1 MQHKLKVFLGTRFET
16 QTTGKHRKKKMIKNK
31 LLFKISSLYYVENLT
46 QQEIADN
53 LNYSRSNISRC
64 LEKARSEKIVEIKLN
79 YPEGNFNELEFLI
92 EDKYKMN
99 ECIIVPSSESADEV
113 LKNMALELGELLDR
127 VLKPSDYVGVNW
139 GYTLKEVV
147 GCLKVQKKPGIK
159 IIPMMGGLGKI
170 DTGIQANLVSRT
182 LAEKLGGIS
191 HPIHFP
197 AFFNNKEIKK
207 AVEEDRNVKEIV
219 ELSKKIN
226 WAILGMSS
234 TTGDNT
240 LLRIKEF
247 TGTDMNYLNKL
258 GAVGDLNLNW
268 INNKGQYVANKIND
282 RTLTVSYERI
292 KQIKNVIG
300 IAFGENK
307 VEVIKGALNGKLI
320 SILITDEKTANLL
333 I

>member
-1 MQHKLKVFLGTRFET
+1 
-16 QTTGKHRKKKMIKNK
+16 MIKNK
-31 LLFKISSLYYVENLT
+31 LLFKISNLYYVENFT
-46 QQEIADN
+46 QQEIADK
-53 LNYSRSNISRC
+53 LNFSRSNISRY
-64 LEKARSEKIVEIKLN
+64 LKKARSEKIVEIKLN

-92 EDKYKMN
+92 EDKYKVN

-127 VLKPSDYVGVNW
+127 VLKPSDYIGVNW
-139 GYTLKEVV
+139 GYTLKEVIRS
-147 GCLKVQKKPGIK
+147 LKVRKKIGIK

-191 HPIHFP
+191 YPIHFP
-197 AFFNNKEIKK
+197 AFFDNKEIKK
-207 AVEEDRNVKEIV
+207 AVEESRNIKELM
-219 ELSKKIN
+219 EFSKKIN

-234 TTGDNT
+234 TTGYNT

-247 TGTDMNYLNKL
+247 TSTEMDYLNKL
-258 GAVGDLNLNW
+258 GVVGDLNLNW

-282 RTLTVSYERI
+282 RTLTIPYEQI

-300 IAFGENK
+300 IAFGKNK

-320 SILITDEKTANLL
+320 SVLITDEKTANLL